1 MVDFSYD
8 AYKHLR
14 MGIAYLLKQAVDVI
28 YRDNQLT
35 TALDELCSFDVSDE
49 NMIKVD
55 VAMINQAL
63 TRPRGSDDHV
73 IRYDEIVHDESDH
86 FLHILKDE
94 NGYTVAC
101 SKSDDDSQFSTAE
114 QELSL
119 DPETVYKDA
128 AEGGWPDMKNDL
140 KKFLRYMKND
150 RSKPKK
156 KRVRKK
162 TSGTNSNSNVTE
174 NNQTANSAR
183 PSRQVWNE
191 RACNVICR

>member
-1 MVDFSYD
+1 MVNFSYD

-63 TRPRGSDDHV
+63 TRPRGSDDV
-73 IRYDEIVHDESDH
+73 IRYNEIVHTESDH

-94 NGYTVAC
+94 DGYTLVC
-101 SKSDDDSQFSTAE
+101 SK
-114 QELSL
+114 
-119 DPETVYKDA
+119 
-128 AEGGWPDMKNDL
+128 
-140 KKFLRYMKND
+140 
-150 RSKPKK
+150 
-156 KRVRKK
+156 
-162 TSGTNSNSNVTE
+162 
-174 NNQTANSAR
+174 
-183 PSRQVWNE
+183 
-191 RACNVICR
+191 